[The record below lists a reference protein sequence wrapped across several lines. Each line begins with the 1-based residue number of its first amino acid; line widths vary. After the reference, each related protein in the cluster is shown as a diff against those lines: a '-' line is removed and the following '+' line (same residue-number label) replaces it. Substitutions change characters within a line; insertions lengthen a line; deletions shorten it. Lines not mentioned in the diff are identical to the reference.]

1 MRLDKLLG
9 EVGFGSRKTV
19 KRLINSKQVVVDGKV
34 VMEDNVNVDPQI
46 QEVFVLQ
53 KKIYYQPHAYY
64 MMNKPGGVVSAV
76 QDKKNE
82 TVIDLIKESDRFPG
96 LYPVGRL
103 DKDTE
108 GLLLITNNGNL
119 GYQLLLPH
127 KHVAKKYE
135 VIVNERVT
143 NTDREAFAEGVT
155 FHGGI
160 KCKPAKLTILESS
173 DLESRVIVEIS
184 EGKFHQVKK
193 MFLACGKKVTYLKRL
208 SMGPIE
214 LDGNLSAGAYRPL
227 TIEELNQLTPYF

>member
-9 EVGFGSRKTV
+9 EVGFGSRRTV
-19 KRLINSKQVVVDGKV
+19 KRLIKSKQVVVNGEV
-34 VMEDNVNVDPQI
+34 VMEDNTNVDPQI
-46 QEVFVLQ
+46 QEIVVSG
-53 KKIYYQPHAYY
+53 KKVDYQPHAYY

-76 QDKKNE
+76 ADEKNE
-82 TVIDLIKESDRFPG
+82 TVIDLIKESDRLPG

-143 NTDREAFAEGVT
+143 SADQEAFAKGIV

-160 KCKPAKLTILESS
+160 QCKPAQLSILEAT
-173 DLESRVIVEIS
+173 DTESRVIVEIK

-193 MFLACGKKVTYLKRL
+193 MFLACGKKVTSLKRL

-214 LDGNLSAGAYRPL
+214 LDEKIPAGAYRPL
-227 TIEELNQLTPYF
+227 SIEELNQLTPYF

>member
-19 KRLINSKQVVVDGKV
+19 KRLIKSKHVVVNGNV
-34 VMEDNVNVDPQI
+34 VTEDSTNVDPQI
-46 QEVFVLQ
+46 QEVVVLG
-53 KKIYYQPHAYY
+53 KKIEHQPHAYY

-76 QDKKNE
+76 EDKKNK
-82 TVIDLIKESDRFPG
+82 TVIDLINEADRVPG
-96 LYPVGRL
+96 LYPIGRL

-143 NTDREAFAEGVT
+143 SEDQKAFAEGVL

-160 KCKPAKLTILESS
+160 QCKPAKLTILKASDTESK
-173 DLESRVIVEIS
+173 VIVEIK

-193 MFLACGKKVTYLKRL
+193 MFLACGKKVTSLKRL

-214 LDGNLSAGAYRPL
+214 LDEKLPAGAYRPL
-227 TIEELNQLTPYF
+227 SIEELNQLTPYF

>member
-19 KRLINSKQVVVDGKV
+19 KRLIKSRQVVVNGNV
-34 VMEDNVNVDPQI
+34 VTEDSTNVDPQI
-46 QEVFVLQ
+46 QEVVVLG
-53 KKIYYQPHAYY
+53 KKIEHQPHAYY
-64 MMNKPGGVVSAV
+64 MMNKPDGVVSAV
-76 QDKKNE
+76 EDKKNK
-82 TVIDLIKESDRFPG
+82 TVIDLISEADRVPG
-96 LYPVGRL
+96 LYPIGRL

-143 NTDREAFAEGVT
+143 SADQEAFAKGIV

-160 KCKPAKLTILESS
+160 QCKPAQLSILEAT
-173 DLESRVIVEIS
+173 DTESRVIVEIK

-193 MFLACGKKVTYLKRL
+193 MFLACGKKVTSLKRL

-214 LDGNLSAGAYRPL
+214 LDEKLPAGAYRPL
-227 TIEELNQLTPYF
+227 SIEELNQLTPYF

>member
-9 EVGFGSRKTV
+9 EIGYGSRKTV
-19 KRLINSKQVVVDGKV
+19 KRLIRSKQIMVNGKV
-34 VMEDNVNVDPQI
+34 VMEDNVNVDPEI
-46 QEVFVLQ
+46 QEIMVAG
-53 KKIYYQPHAYY
+53 KKIDYQPHAYY
-64 MMNKPGGVVSAV
+64 MLNKPSGVVSATA
-76 QDKKNE
+76 DKQNK
-82 TVIDLIKESDRFPG
+82 TVIDLIRESDRLPG

-127 KHVAKKYE
+127 KQVAKKYE

-143 NTDREAFAEGVT
+143 RSDQEVFAEGVV
-155 FHGGI
+155 FHGGFQ
-160 KCKPAKLTILESS
+160 CKPAKLTILEAS
-173 DLESRVIVEIS
+173 DTKSRVTVEIS

-208 SMGPIE
+208 SMGPIV
-214 LDGNLSAGAYRPL
+214 LDEQLPTGAYRSL
-227 TIEELNQLTPYF
+227 TIEELKQLTPYF